1 MEPREAE
8 DLIADAVSVMDSL
21 FGPRRSAEIISGRP
35 VRRYK
40 REDPAFTTYRILVKP
55 FMEASGGRYTGPD
68 ACIGEAE
75 TAVSCAA
82 ANTPLD
88 DAYRRMIS
96 AMRESRV
103 GKGISTDGFTWI
115 FAAGNLTEAS
125 LDLRPYYIEALD
137 RKRFRVAVPAETE
150 DLIIYS
156 EIMGGSGNARR
167 RIPVAPET
175 REGTSAGDTP
185 LSSGL

>member
-8 DLIADAVSVMDSL
+8 DLIAEAVSVMDLL

-40 REDPAFTTYRILVKP
+40 REDPAFTTYRVLVKP
-55 FMEASGGRYTGPD
+55 FMEASGRRYTGPD

-115 FAAGNLTEAS
+115 FAAGNRTEAW

-137 RKRFRVAVPAETE
+137 RKRFRVAVPAEAE
-150 DLIIYS
+150 DLILYS
-156 EIMGGSGNARR
+156 EIMGGTGNAWRKI
-167 RIPVAPET
+167 RIAPET